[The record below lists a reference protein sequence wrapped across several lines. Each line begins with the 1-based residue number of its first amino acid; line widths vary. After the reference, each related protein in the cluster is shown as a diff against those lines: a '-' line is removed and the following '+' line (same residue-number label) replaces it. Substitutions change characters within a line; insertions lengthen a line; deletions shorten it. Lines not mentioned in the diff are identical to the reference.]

1 MKPLS
6 CPVAPLPRP
15 AARRLWWLVVLASGC
30 ATHQIRGTV
39 TDRNGEPMDRVVIS
53 LNPGGV
59 ELITDSEGAFT
70 IDYLRDEEG
79 NRVRLEKRT
88 EYTVEAFKTGY
99 HVASTALYYKKG
111 DVICEAITLK
121 EDTIRVDSSEDN
133 IDPARFI
140 DKTHSAGTNYEGE

>member
-1 MKPLS
+1 MKSLTRPVPSSS
-6 CPVAPLPRP
+6 CTS
-15 AARRLWWLVVLASGC
+15 ARRLCWALLLASGC

-53 LNPGGV
+53 LNPGSV

-70 IDYLRDEEG
+70 IDYLRDSEG

-99 HVASTALYYKKG
+99 HVATTALYYKKG
-111 DVICEAITLK
+111 DVVCEVITLK
-121 EDTIRVDSSEDN
+121 EDTIRVDASEDN

>member
-1 MKPLS
+1 MKSLTRPLDS
-6 CPVAPLPRP
+6 SSRTGL
-15 AARRLWWLVVLASGC
+15 RRMCWMVVLATGC

-53 LNPGGV
+53 LKPGGV

-70 IDYLRDEEG
+70 IDYLRDSEG

-99 HVASTALYYKKG
+99 HVASSELYYKKG
-111 DVICEAITLK
+111 DVMCDVITLK
-121 EDTIRVDSSEDN
+121 EDTIRVDASEDN